1 MFFRSGISLVK
12 NSLEKEKNNN
22 ETKTKMKGNGK
33 LFFSVYN
40 SLEAVSLERKS
51 TALANEKNHTVEL

>member
-1 MFFRSGISLVK
+1 MGPKFLFFRSGISLVK

-22 ETKTKMKGNGK
+22 KTKTKMKGNGK

-51 TALANEKNHTVEL
+51 TVLQNRL

>member
-1 MFFRSGISLVK
+1 M
-12 NSLEKEKNNN
+12 KE
-22 ETKTKMKGNGK
+22 NGK

-51 TALANEKNHTVEL
+51 TVFRFAEFKFLLADERRGFNEMFLFHVAF